1 MKFCNQCGQ
10 GNEEEAD
17 FCVQCGTKLGAE
29 VEAPAAPAGGAPPP
43 PPGVAAP
50 PAPGAGPPPPPAGG
64 PPPVP
69 GYTAPVQQPTG
80 FPSPPGAYQA
90 PPPGLPIARPKPN
103 DGSAIAS
110 LIMGVAAFLVCP
122 LLLGVL
128 AVVFGYIGKRNIEDS
143 GGTLG
148 GESFAV
154 AGIILGWI
162 NIAIFAIIAIIVL
175 VVRLAV

>member
-50 PAPGAGPPPPPAGG
+50 PP
-64 PPPVP
+64 P
-69 GYTAPVQQPTG
+69 GYTVPVQQPTG
-80 FPSPPGAYQA
+80 FPPPPGAYQA

-110 LIMGVAAFLVCP
+110 LILGIASFFICWLIF
-122 LLLGVL
+122 GVL

-175 VVRLAV
+175 VVRLAA

>member
-17 FCVQCGTKLGAE
+17 FCIQCGTKLGAE
-29 VEAPAAPAGGAPPP
+29 GEAPAGGAPPP

-50 PAPGAGPPPPPAGG
+50 PT
-64 PPPVP
+64 P

-80 FPSPPGAYQA
+80 FPPPPGTYQAPPPGTYQA

-110 LIMGVAAFLVCP
+110 LIMGIAAFLVCP

>member
-43 PPGVAAP
+43 PP
-50 PAPGAGPPPPPAGG
+50 AGG

-80 FPSPPGAYQA
+80 FPPPPGAYQA

-175 VVRLAV
+175 VVRLAA

>member
-17 FCVQCGTKLGAE
+17 FCIQCGTKLGAE
-29 VEAPAAPAGGAPPP
+29 GEAPAAPAGGAPPP
-43 PPGVAAP
+43 PPGVAAT
-50 PAPGAGPPPPPAGG
+50 PA
-64 PPPVP
+64 P

-80 FPSPPGAYQA
+80 FPPPPGAYQP

-110 LIMGVAAFLVCP
+110 LIMGIAAFLVCP

-143 GGTLG
+143 GGMLG
-148 GESFAV
+148 GEAFAV

-175 VVRLAV
+175 AVRL